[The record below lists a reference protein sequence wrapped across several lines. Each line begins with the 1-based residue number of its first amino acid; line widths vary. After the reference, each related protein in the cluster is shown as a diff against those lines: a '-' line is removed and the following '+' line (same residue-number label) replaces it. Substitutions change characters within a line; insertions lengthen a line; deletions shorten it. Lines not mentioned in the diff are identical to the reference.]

1 MSHVLILAG
10 FLAFPIFE
18 RLPTPPLA
26 GQWSEGG
33 QRCRPA
39 FSGTGITVAGTASD
53 FPLSI
58 NERITEFPFKK
69 TIPEGSPFT
78 KTDCK
83 TISIE
88 SFFQ

>member
-18 RLPTPPLA
+18 RLPPPPLA

-53 FPLSI
+53 FPSVA
-58 NERITEFPFKK
+58 
-69 TIPEGSPFT
+69 GSPNSLLKGRNWYGRPSPKPVQNYINLFVIPM
-78 KTDCK
+78 D
-83 TISIE
+83 
-88 SFFQ
+88 